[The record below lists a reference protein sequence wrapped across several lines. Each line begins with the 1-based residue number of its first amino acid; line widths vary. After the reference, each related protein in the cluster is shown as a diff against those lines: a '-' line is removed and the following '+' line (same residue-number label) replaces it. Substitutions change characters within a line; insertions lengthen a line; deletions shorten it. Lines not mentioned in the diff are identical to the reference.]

1 MRCTSL
7 KLEISIRV
15 KLPLPKYHAPSTH
28 VGMNGLHMAI
38 YHGHRAV
45 IDALSDK
52 GVDLAKATLR
62 GETPLHIAARC
73 GHVDLIRLLIEKG
86 ANPNAIS
93 FAQVDRM
100 EQIVPMKTDRCYV
113 HSSALGFRDARSGRG
128 IALDE
133 DAESPTHYV
142 VLTGRKKCIKELL
155 GLGRGNV
162 NVSLLGTTPLH
173 KALEGGHQEVIETL
187 IEAGADVNIPLLYGR
202 TPLHFCRCDGSR
214 ARCSVLTSERC

>member
-113 HSSALGFRDARSGRG
+113 HPSALGFRDARSGRG

-142 VLTGRKKCIKELL
+142 VFTGRK
-155 GLGRGNV
+155 N
-162 NVSLLGTTPLH
+162 
-173 KALEGGHQEVIETL
+173 ALRSFSGWEGGTL
-187 IEAGADVNIPLLYGR
+187 TGACWAPRPFIRHWRGATKRL
-202 TPLHFCRCDGSR
+202 
-214 ARCSVLTSERC
+214 